1 MPKRRPRRKQAGK
14 GPVLDFFKK
23 AHNWIKAN
31 KLISRGAN
39 TLAPIA
45 GPYSGTVSNIGRV
58 AGVLGYGK
66 PRGRRPKRK

>member
-1 MPKRRPRRKQAGK
+1 MPKRRPRRKQNGT
-14 GPVLDFFKK
+14 GPIKDFFVK

-66 PRGRRPKRK
+66 PKGRRPKRK